1 MCFTMVVRK
10 EGVKM
15 KNSISIYISN
25 LLVEQSIIKKEDA
38 DVCRYG
44 IEFFI
49 VSVLEI
55 LSILIL
61 SLFLGNFS
69 ETLFYF
75 IAFIPLRLYAGGYHA
90 DSKLKCYIIL
100 IAVYVAFTV
109 LLKIIPTSCYTYI
122 ELFSIILTV
131 IMILKFAPIV
141 SSKKNINEKETAFY
155 RKVCIWIMFIELA
168 VLIIGILNIPENK
181 YICSFSL
188 GQLAVSLSMIA
199 AFVKNK
205 TDRRWN

>member
-1 MCFTMVVRK
+1 MAARK

-15 KNSISIYISN
+15 KNSISVYISE

-38 DVCRYG
+38 DTCRYG

-61 SLFLGNFS
+61 ALFLGNFS
-69 ETLFYF
+69 ETFVYF

-90 DSKLKCYIIL
+90 DSKLSCYIIL
-100 IAVYVAFTV
+100 VAVYGAFTA
-109 LLKIIPTSCYTYI
+109 LLKVIPASYYI
-122 ELFSIILTV
+122 YIGLFSIILTS

-141 SSKKNINEKETAFY
+141 SSKKSINEAETAFY
-155 RKVCIWIMFIELA
+155 RKVCIWIMLMESAII
-168 VLIIGILNIPENK
+168 IIGILNILENK
-181 YICSFSL
+181 YIFSFSL

-199 AFVKNK
+199 AFVKTKLTGGEINEK
-205 TDRRWN
+205 V